1 MLEVLG
7 HGPGGAWRLHS
18 LHRTAPLQGAL
29 HCGAA
34 RKPRTVKFR
43 PIRPLRLLATVLI
56 AAVVVLLAVE
66 FNWRARYALAKPQA
80 PSPDG
85 AYVAEPRGLPTSLG
99 LGSGVFLRKRR
110 DLLRSLHPRLVFAGS
125 CEQLSLRWFGQR
137 RLVITCEVRAGEPA
151 LLQDLVDDV
160 RIELVVDRHFG

>member
-1 MLEVLG
+1 LRV
-7 HGPGGAWRLHS
+7 RLS
-18 LHRTAPLQGAL
+18 AL
-29 HCGAA
+29 F
-34 RKPRTVKFR
+34 VKFR
-43 PIRPLRLLATVLI
+43 PLPVLAG
-56 AAVVVLLAVE
+56 VLLAGLALLAVRE
-66 FNWRARYALAKPQA
+66 ASWRTNYPEAGNET

-160 RIELVVDRHFG
+160 RIELVVERHFG